1 MRESTLRE
9 LTLRLKTAAP
19 TLQLEENADMA
30 RYTTMQLG
38 GPADLMAN
46 PDDPAQ
52 IPLLI
57 ETARELDVPVT
68 VIGNGS
74 NLLVRSGGIRGLVIR
89 ICRNLRGG

>member
-9 LTLRLKTAAP
+9 LTLRLKNAAP

-30 RYTTMQLG
+30 RYTTLHLG

-57 ETARELDVPVT
+57 DAARALDVPVT

-74 NLLVRSGGIRGLVIR
+74 NYFCFVHIIFSLLCFLQSSII
-89 ICRNLRGG
+89 I